1 MSQVQTI
8 TGVMDSADI
17 GWTLSHEHLV
27 SGMGTMERTGLYD
40 EVDALRRCNDALQVT
55 YDAQIR
61 TIIDC
66 TPVDL
71 GRQVS
76 AFQSLAETSPINIVA
91 ATGVYRWVPLTYH
104 SWSADT
110 VARFFQRDIEEG
122 IEGTSIRAGII
133 KIAWDVEYS
142 STSGGSNSMQNQL
155 EKCARGAARAAKWS
169 GVPITCHT
177 RAVDRVGIRL
187 LDIFEEEGLD
197 LRAVTIGHTNDS
209 HDLDYVLELA
219 RRGANVGLDRYA
231 KHLGEEELI
240 RRAGIA
246 LSLIEAGFAEQ
257 TSLGH
262 DAASYSANRGP
273 AEGGARL
280 EDSGCWLP
288 IPDFEIPWLQAQGVD
303 DESIEAVMVKSVQAT
318 FDAANEMKS
327 SN

>member
-17 GWTLSHEHLV
+17 GWMLSHEHLV

-55 YDAQIR
+55 YDPQIR
-61 TIIDC
+61 TSIDC
-66 TPVDL
+66 TPEDL

-76 AFQSLAETSPINIVA
+76 AFQSLAQTSPINIVA
-91 ATGVYRWVPLTYH
+91 ATGVYRWITLTYH

-122 IEGTSIRAGII
+122 IDGTSIRAGII

-273 AEGGARL
+273 AEGGSRL

-318 FDAANEMKS
+318 FDAANGMKS